1 MATSV
6 HCALREESFSVATH
20 VRWPIISLALIH
32 LCVESRAET
41 GPVRCALGQTM
52 NGLGAVG

>member
-6 HCALREESFSVATH
+6 HCAPREENFSVVTH
-20 VRWPIISLALIH
+20 VRWLIISLALIRH
-32 LCVESRAET
+32 CVESRAET
-41 GPVRCALGQTM
+41 GLARCALGQTM